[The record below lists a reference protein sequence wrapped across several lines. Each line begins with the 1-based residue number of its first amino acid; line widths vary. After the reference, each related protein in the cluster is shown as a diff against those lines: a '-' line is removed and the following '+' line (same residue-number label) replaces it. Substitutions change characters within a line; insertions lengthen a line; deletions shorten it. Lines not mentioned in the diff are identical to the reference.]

1 MKDRPG
7 ALPDA
12 VPDTAALPDAVPE
25 TAAQPRELDDIHTP
39 ILIDRIAELLSPALR
54 APDAVYVDAT
64 LGMAGHTLRMLADH
78 PHLRVI
84 GVDRDPQALEIAGQ
98 RIRSAGFADRAH
110 LVHAV
115 NDEFATVVAD
125 LALRPDGTVNA
136 VLFDLGVSS
145 LQLDRTERGFAYSVD
160 APLDMRMDPTAALT
174 AAEVVNTYSVAEIVR
189 ILRQYGEEKFAP
201 RIASA
206 IGRRRS
212 VAPLVSSAE
221 LVELIRS
228 SIPAAARRTGGHPGK
243 RTFQAL
249 RIEVNDE
256 LGTVRR
262 AVPAAMDTLA
272 VDGRIVVLS
281 FHSLEDRIVKQEFT
295 ARSTSTTP
303 LDLPMD
309 LPGHDPEF
317 RLVTRGMQAPSATE
331 ITQNPRANS
340 AKLRAAMRI
349 RSAA

>member
-1 MKDRPG
+1 MDDRP
-7 ALPDA
+7 DA
-12 VPDTAALPDAVPE
+12 
-25 TAAQPRELDDIHTP
+25 LDDIHTP
-39 ILIDRIAELLSPALR
+39 ILIDRISELL
-54 APDAVYVDAT
+54 APVLAAPGAIFVDAT
-64 LGMAGHTLRMLADH
+64 LGMAGHTLRLLADH
-78 PHLRVI
+78 PQLRVI
-84 GVDRDPQALEIAGQ
+84 GLDRDTEALEIADR
-98 RIRSAGFADRAH
+98 RITAAGFRDRVH
-110 LVHAV
+110 LVHTV
-115 NDEFATVVAD
+115 NDEIGSVIDD
-125 LALRPDGTVNA
+125 LALRADGTVDA

-174 AAEVVNTYSVAEIVR
+174 AAEVVNTYSVSELVR

-206 IGRRRS
+206 IDRRR
-212 VAPLVSSAE
+212 ATTPLTSSAE

-262 AVPAAMDTLA
+262 AVPAAMDALA
-272 VDGRIVVLS
+272 VDGRIVVMS
-281 FHSLEDRIVKQEFT
+281 FHSLEDRIVKQEFA

-317 RLVTRGMQAPSATE
+317 RLVTRGMQAPSAAETA
-331 ITQNPRANS
+331 QNPRAAS

>member
-1 MKDRPG
+1 MNDQSG
-7 ALPDA
+7 DLPDGA
-12 VPDTAALPDAVPE
+12 AATAADA
-25 TAAQPRELDDIHTP
+25 AAAPRELDDIHTP
-39 ILIDRIAELLSPALR
+39 ILIDRIAELLAPALG

-64 LGMAGHTLRMLADH
+64 LGMAGHALRMLADH
-78 PHLRVI
+78 PQLRLI
-84 GVDRDPQALEIAGQ
+84 GVDRDPQALEIAGA
-98 RIRSAGFADRAH
+98 RIHAAGFADRAH

-115 NDEFATVVAD
+115 NDEISGVVDD
-125 LALRPDGTVNA
+125 LALRSDGTVNA

-160 APLDMRMDPTAALT
+160 APLDMRMDPTAPLT
-174 AAEVVNTYSVAEIVR
+174 AAEVVNTYSVAELVR

-206 IGRRRS
+206 IDRRRAA
-212 VAPLVSSAE
+212 APLAGSAE

-262 AVPAAMDTLA
+262 AVPAAMDALA
-272 VDGRIVVLS
+272 VDGRIVVMS
-281 FHSLEDRIVKQEFT
+281 FHSLEDRIVKQEFA

-317 RLVTRGMQAPSATE
+317 RLVTRGMQAPSAAE
-331 ITQNPRANS
+331 IVQNPRANS
-340 AKLRAAMRI
+340 AKLRAAQRI